1 MELLGQCSD
10 ELSREVKVLS
20 EGSSFPLGDVTDPDL
35 NVTDPL
41 SALVRQGSGD
51 FTKAKR
57 QVLHLSDR
65 IRSLVAE
72 PTDFI
77 QHLSIQCQLL
87 ACLQWL
93 ADFHVL
99 AYIPLTGSVPA
110 KDIAELAGVPESQL
124 TQNVRLLASAGF
136 LSEPQSGLLSHT
148 SLSAPFV
155 TNVAYLDAIN
165 FLSQTVVPSAA
176 HMTAATIV
184 GQQRP
189 QNGPRSG
196 GGAAERAQSAYTQA
210 FGPTHSF
217 EAACEQKP
225 KLLRQYRAYLQCIGD
240 VDENAD
246 DADAV
251 ELLLQLDWHALGNA
265 RVVMVNANST
275 RVADALSARY
285 PPLRFVVQ
293 MTELHALSNSI
304 MGEGSAANGQTGS
317 VAVSYRASGSF
328 QPVEDAAVYIIQ
340 CSRSN
345 SQQIPETDLQAEL
358 RAHKGILRNN
368 PSATVVLTP
377 RLLPALGALDPS
389 VETVARLRDMSRLQ
403 LTNERDTEL
412 DEFVGALDTVQDGTG
427 RLVVVNQLS
436 LRRTTMMA
444 LGVKYQSIN
453 VTT

>member
-1 MELLGQCSD
+1 MSSRQMELLGQCSE
-10 ELSREVKVLS
+10 ELSLEVKVLS
-20 EGSSFPLGDVTDPDL
+20 ESSSFPLGDVTDHDP

-41 SALVRQGSGD
+41 SALVRQEQGD
-51 FTKAKR
+51 VTKAKR

-77 QHLSIQCQLL
+77 QHLSNQCQLL

-110 KDIAELAGVPESQL
+110 KDIAELAGVPEARL

-136 LSEPQSGLLSHT
+136 LSEPQPGLLSHT

-155 TNVAYLDAIN
+155 TNVAYLDAVN

-176 HMTAATIV
+176 QMTAATIV
-184 GQQRP
+184 GQQRQQT

-196 GGAAERAQSAYTQA
+196 GVAKSVQSAYAQA

-217 EAACEQKP
+217 ETACEQKP

-240 VDENAD
+240 VDENTD

-265 RVVMVNANST
+265 RVVIVSFH
-275 RVADALSARY
+275 RSA
-285 PPLRFVVQ
+285 
-293 MTELHALSNSI
+293 
-304 MGEGSAANGQTGS
+304 
-317 VAVSYRASGSF
+317 
-328 QPVEDAAVYIIQ
+328 
-340 CSRSN
+340 
-345 SQQIPETDLQAEL
+345 
-358 RAHKGILRNN
+358 
-368 PSATVVLTP
+368 
-377 RLLPALGALDPS
+377 
-389 VETVARLRDMSRLQ
+389 
-403 LTNERDTEL
+403 
-412 DEFVGALDTVQDGTG
+412 
-427 RLVVVNQLS
+427 
-436 LRRTTMMA
+436 
-444 LGVKYQSIN
+444 
-453 VTT
+453 